1 MSSRI
6 RPDPGAAACTMRH
19 PQARLHGPEL
29 AMTLPLLFTPLAL
42 RGLTLKNRVVVAPMH
57 QYSGRD
63 GHVID
68 WHLMNAGRYA
78 AGGAGLV
85 IVESTKIERRGCG
98 TVGDLGLW
106 DDAFVPGLR
115 RVADLIRDC
124 GAASGIQLG
133 HSGRKARTGRPWEGG
148 RPLERSAAIADWD
161 DWELVAPSALAADE
175 RSPVP
180 RALTVAEIRR
190 VVEAWGRA
198 AARADAAGFDM
209 VEIHGAHG
217 FLLHEFLSP
226 AANLRTDAYGGSPEK
241 RMRFALEVAE
251 CVRAS
256 WPAHKPL
263 FVRLSVDDDAGWS
276 PADSV
281 VLARLLAARG
291 VDVIDCSAGGITA
304 RPVSSAPIGYG
315 YQVPFARAIQRE
327 AGLRAMA
334 VGLIVHADQAERILQ
349 SGDADLVALAR
360 EMLWNPNWAMD
371 AAAKLGVDP
380 FESVPAQ
387 YGWWLARRAQA
398 MPALRASTAP
408 PGLEP

>member
-1 MSSRI
+1 VRAPCRVHNARI
-6 RPDPGAAACTMRH
+6 AGAGASL
-19 PQARLHGPEL
+19 PSVP
-29 AMTLPLLFTPLAL
+29 MTHPLLFTPLAL

-57 QYSGRD
+57 QYSGEA
-63 GHVID
+63 GHVTD

-106 DDAFVPGLR
+106 DDRFVPGLA
-115 RVADLIRDC
+115 RVAALIGQC

-148 RPLERSAAIADWD
+148 RPLERSPAIADWD
-161 DWELVAPSALAADE
+161 DWELVAPSAIAADP

-180 RALTVAEIRR
+180 RALSASEIRE
-190 VVEAWGRA
+190 VIEAWGRA
-198 AARADAAGFDM
+198 AVRADAAGFD
-209 VEIHGAHG
+209 VIEIHGAHG

-226 AANLRTDAYGGSPEK
+226 AANQRTDGYGGSPER

-251 CVRAS
+251 CVRAA
-256 WPAHKPL
+256 WPTHKPL
-263 FVRLSVDDDAGWS
+263 FMRLSVDDDAGWH

-281 VLARLLAARG
+281 ALARLLGTRG

-304 RPVSSAPIGYG
+304 RPVGSAPIGYG
-315 YQVPFARAIQRE
+315 YQVPFARAIRRE
-327 AGLRAMA
+327 ADVRAMA
-334 VGLIVHADQAERILQ
+334 VGLIVHAAQAEAILQ

-371 AAAKLGVDP
+371 AAGKLGVDP
-380 FESVPAQ
+380 FGMVPSQ
-387 YGWWLARRAQA
+387 YGWWLEKRAQS
-398 MPALRASTAP
+398 MPALAPSTT
-408 PGLEP
+408 GSGVEG